1 MGVMHDDLKMEENTM
16 ENLINAMAELLEN
29 WKPEYNND
37 KYPFDKSFDEMMLA
51 VMAWKDAAEE
61 CAK

>member
-1 MGVMHDDLKMEENTM
+1 M

-29 WKPEYNND
+29 WKPEYNNE

-51 VMAWKDAAEE
+51 VMVWKDAAEE
-61 CAK
+61 GAK

>member
-1 MGVMHDDLKMEENTM
+1 M

-29 WKPEYNND
+29 WKPEYDNE

-61 CAK
+61 GAK

>member
-1 MGVMHDDLKMEENTM
+1 MGVMPDNLKMEENTM

-29 WKPEYNND
+29 WKPEYNNE

-61 CAK
+61 GAK